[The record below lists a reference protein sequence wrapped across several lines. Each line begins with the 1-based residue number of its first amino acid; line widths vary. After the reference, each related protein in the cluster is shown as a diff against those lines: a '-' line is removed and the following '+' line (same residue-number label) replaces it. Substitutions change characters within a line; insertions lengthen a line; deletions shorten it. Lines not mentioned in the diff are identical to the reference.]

1 MLVQQTARIFYL
13 PKEPR
18 VMLKLDIVHAFDS
31 VSWGFLSEVLRKM
44 GFWPRFC
51 ELVAIPPVD
60 YEY

>member
-1 MLVQQTARIFYL
+1 
-13 PKEPR
+13 
-18 VMLKLDIVHAFDS
+18 MLKLDIVHAFDS